1 MVREFTS
8 AFICKRVDA
17 FTLETIDGF
26 TIVIDGP
33 VNQNRSKLNG
43 FSVEVG
49 LCMVLTFNTYLLILY
64 FIYIYFSFSSP
75 SLTCSLVR
83 VLILENLLNQTKKEI
98 MHSVEKFQIKSC
110 TYHYI

>member
-49 LCMVLTFNTYLLILY
+49 
-64 FIYIYFSFSSP
+64 
-75 SLTCSLVR
+75 
-83 VLILENLLNQTKKEI
+83 
-98 MHSVEKFQIKSC
+98 
-110 TYHYI
+110 